1 VTEKCNGVT
10 AKGKQCGR
18 NGQWEYSG
26 RFYCFQ
32 HNPKRRQEF
41 SKPPKTAEAME
52 GPLSELMMAIISRL
66 YNLDDEYI
74 HPDLLPLVK
83 EYREKKNGDE
93 KC

>member
-41 SKPPKTAEAME
+41 SKPVDTKVPDA
-52 GPLSELMMAIISRL
+52 PLGLAILDRL
-66 YNLDDEYI
+66 AHLEDEWI
-74 HPDLLPLVK
+74 HPSLLPLVQ
-83 EYREKKNGDE
+83 EYRKNWSGGD
-93 KC
+93 